1 MNVSARMLILQ
12 EAIKNLLNAQK
23 RIADSGSAS
32 DVIRITRFILK
43 LVDKRDDV
51 LINIVS
57 EGDEE
62 GRYNPV

>member
-1 MNVSARMLILQ
+1 MNVSAGALIRQ

-62 GRYNPV
+62 GRYDPV